1 MLEYRVC
8 FVGSDYETTDVLA
21 FTAADDDDAVRHAT
35 PLVDGHDVEVWA
47 GDRLV
52 AYIGAAT
59 GVRRLPPKSE

>member
-1 MLEYRVC
+1 MLGYKVC

-21 FTAADDDDAVRHAT
+21 LTAADDDDAVRQAT
-35 PLVDGHDVEVWA
+35 TLVDGHDVEVWA

-52 AYIGAAT
+52 AYIGTAI